1 MLLTTFPGL
10 MGAGEAAARLAGR
23 TVWAGATDP
32 GLSGA
37 LDGEG
42 VQVVGQDRPAGPD
55 PLALVTLEAAAPQVV
70 AALEVADAALAA
82 GPVAGQPLAGASGAG
97 LGPPGDER
105 PRRCQACQG
114 LLGRTRHEAAI
125 QRDLTRARPRRFS
138 SAAVCSS
145 RRFSPGL
152 PGGLPVPHTR
162 GRRD

>member
-82 GPVAGQPLAGASGAG
+82 GAVASQPPAGAPGAR

-105 PRRCQACQG
+105 PRGRQPGQG
-114 LLGRTRHEAAI
+114 LLGRAGHEAAV
-125 QRDLTRARPRRFS
+125 QGDLARGKAEPVQF
-138 SAAVCSS
+138 
-145 RRFSPGL
+145 G
-152 PGGLPVPHTR
+152 GGLFQQAVLAR
-162 GRRD
+162 VAGRAGRR